1 MDFDATQNRPS
12 EEKREKYWTEY
23 DREKGETLEPAF
35 FADCTLLD
43 VQKKLIDCHA
53 KNGGTYKKEMW
64 TLTVLLP
71 SQKYIDIPVWGAIMK
86 DDGSR
91 GQSSRQF
98 WDFCYLAHKQ
108 KAGCLAAESQ
118 YTDANGFYHTR
129 LPDAV
134 GLKFDVVVGRTG
146 TTKSG
151 YPQIEGMV
159 YESGSH
165 LSAKEAKAELTT
177 AEQIKTDLAALKA
190 KHAEWKKSG
199 SMGFAPQSFGG
210 APQQAVT
217 KSQTRATAPASAP
230 VQAPAPAPEP
240 VMHVDDD
247 IPF

>member
-12 EEKREKYWTEY
+12 EEAREKYWQTY
-23 DREKGETLEPAF
+23 DREKGEMMEPAF

-43 VQKKLIDCHA
+43 VQKKEIDCHG
-53 KNGGTYKKEMW
+53 KNGGVYKKEMW

-71 SQKYIDIPVWGAIMK
+71 SQKYIDIPVWGAIIK

-91 GQSSRQF
+91 GQSSPQF

-108 KAGCLAAESQ
+108 KAGCLGAESE
-118 YTDANGFYHTR
+118 YTDSNGYTHTR
-129 LPDAV
+129 LPDAA
-134 GLKFDVVVGRTG
+134 GLKFDVIVGRTG

-159 YESGSH
+159 YEAGSH

-190 KHAEWKKSG
+190 KHEEWKKSG
-199 SMGFAPQSFGG
+199 NMGFAPQASFGG
-210 APQQAVT
+210 QQQRP
-217 KSQTRATAPASAP
+217 QTRATAPAA
-230 VQAPAPAPEP
+230 VAPAAPAEPAPFVP
-240 VMHVDDD
+240 DD